1 MITVKERDLK
11 VGAEIRAA
19 VELIKNAYGAVLTHD
34 SGHTRTAPTWI
45 FTFPK
50 HANAQLAMRMN
61 KTKLSLYLRSK
72 TLQGEDL
79 LPLVGGLLVAQK
91 RYPEPDGHPAASV
104 RSAQCAP
111 FLAPSKSNP
120 LLLIQPN
127 EGCLK
132 RVLDIYL
139 GL

>member
-1 MITVKERDLK
+1 VITVKERDLEMGSE
-11 VGAEIRAA
+11 VRAA

-34 SGHTRTAPTWI
+34 SGHTTAPTWI

-50 HANAQLAMRMN
+50 QGNAQVAMRMN
-61 KTKLSLYLRSK
+61 KTKLALYLRSR
-72 TLQGEDL
+72 TLKGEEL
-79 LPLVGGLLVAQK
+79 LPLVGGLLVAKK
-91 RYPEPDGHPAASV
+91 RYSEPDGRPAASV
-104 RSAQCAP
+104 RSAQHAP

-120 LLLIQPN
+120 MLLIQPN

>member
-1 MITVKERDLK
+1 M
-11 VGAEIRAA
+11 GAEIRAA

-34 SGHTRTAPTWI
+34 SGHIKAPTWI

-50 HANAQLAMRMN
+50 HANAQLALRVN
-61 KTKLSLYLRSK
+61 KTKLSLYLRSRTIK
-72 TLQGEDL
+72 GAEM

-104 RSAQCAP
+104 RSAQHAP

-120 LLLIQPN
+120 LLRIQPN

>member
-1 MITVKERDLK
+1 M
-11 VGAEIRAA
+11 GAEVRAA

-50 HANAQLAMRMN
+50 QANAQLAMRMN
-61 KTKLSLYLRSK
+61 KTKLSLYLRSR
-72 TLQGEDL
+72 TLKGEEL
-79 LPLVGGLLVAQK
+79 LPLVDGLLVAQK
-91 RYPEPDGHPAASV
+91 RYPEPDGHPAASL
-104 RSAQCAP
+104 RTAQHAP

-127 EGCLK
+127 EGSLK

-139 GL
+139 EL

>member
-1 MITVKERDLK
+1 M
-11 VGAEIRAA
+11 GAEIRAA

-34 SGHTRTAPTWI
+34 SGHIKAPTWI

-50 HANAQLAMRMN
+50 QANAQVAMRLN

-72 TLQGEDL
+72 TLKGEEL
-79 LPLVGGLLVAQK
+79 LPLAGALLVAQK
-91 RYPEPDGHPAASV
+91 RYPEPDGHPAASL
-104 RSAQCAP
+104 RSTQHAP

-120 LLLIQPN
+120 LLLIHPN

-139 GL
+139 EL

>member
-11 VGAEIRAA
+11 IPAEVQAA

-34 SGHTRTAPTWI
+34 SGHTMAPTWI

-72 TLQGEDL
+72 TLKGEEL
-79 LPLVGGLLVAQK
+79 LPLVDGLMVA
-91 RYPEPDGHPAASV
+91 
-104 RSAQCAP
+104 
-111 FLAPSKSNP
+111 
-120 LLLIQPN
+120 
-127 EGCLK
+127 
-132 RVLDIYL
+132 
-139 GL
+139 